1 MNQNCKSTITLLP
14 CAGLIYIAD
23 RKLLLA
29 YSSKKQ
35 CFYLPGGKID
45 PGESVAQALCREV
58 FEEMN
63 VHISENELEFYT
75 HIAAPAYGENE
86 GTIMKQDCFLMAKTI
101 SPSASAEVSLL
112 KYFSLGE
119 YLAQKNTAP
128 GAIMV
133 LEQLKKDG
141 LID

>member
-1 MNQNCKSTITLLP
+1 MNKSAITFLP
-14 CAGLIYIAD
+14 CAGLIYIEE

-45 PGESVAQALCREV
+45 PGELVTQALCREV

-63 VHISENELEFYT
+63 VHISESDLEFYT
-75 HIAAPAYGENE
+75 HISAKAYGENE
-86 GTIMKQDCFLMAKTI
+86 DIIMEQDCFLLAKTI
-101 SPSASAEVSLL
+101 NPSASAEVSLL
-112 KYFSLGE
+112 NYFSLGE
-119 YLAQKNTAP
+119 YLAQKNTAH